1 MKTCSNCN
9 AQIEDTSRF
18 CRYCGAKCE
27 DYNGTE
33 EPVYSPV
40 ESPAEAPDNS
50 YSMKW
55 HKFLMVVMIIG
66 AIFTAID
73 GISKITGTE
82 YASHGLDAERVYSTY
97 PGLKNCDT
105 VYGIVLIALGVFQF
119 VVRNRLNQFRANGPF
134 SLKIM
139 YGISIVAGVIYII
152 WASAVT
158 GVNLFDSSNMGSIG
172 GSIVL
177 LIINSVYYSK
187 RSELFVN

>member
-1 MKTCSNCN
+1 MKTCSNCK

-40 ESPAEAPDNS
+40 ESPAEAPANS

-55 HKFLMVVMIIG
+55 HKFLMVVMVIS

-73 GISKITGTE
+73 GIGKITGAE
-82 YASHGLDAERVYSTY
+82 YRSEGLVAEQVYSAY

-105 VYGIVLIALGVFQF
+105 VYGIALIALGVFQF

-139 YGISIVAGVIYII
+139 YVISIVAGVIYII
-152 WASAVT
+152 WASSVI
-158 GVNLFDSSNMGSIG
+158 GINLFNTSNLGSIG
-172 GSIVL
+172 GSVAF